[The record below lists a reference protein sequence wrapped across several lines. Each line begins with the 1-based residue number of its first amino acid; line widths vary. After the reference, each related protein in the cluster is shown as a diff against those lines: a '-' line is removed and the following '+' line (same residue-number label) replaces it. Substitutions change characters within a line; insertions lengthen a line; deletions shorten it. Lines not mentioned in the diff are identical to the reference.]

1 LTANNENHVDRSP
14 ASDAIASA
22 PDDAGIEAREDSSA
36 LSTSRL
42 FQSIELRPLKVVNT
56 FEEALAEIM
65 KMIKLGMVLPG
76 ERLLPERE
84 LAQRLEISRPT
95 VREAI
100 RALTQTGYLETRR
113 GRNGGAYVKEPPAD
127 PSSASVRRAA
137 AELGQ
142 DLAEIF
148 DLRGILEPGAS
159 ALAAERATAADKAL
173 LDNALKTLAL
183 APRLTYPPS
192 ERPVRDDPAPASS
205 MAPADLPLSYRRAD
219 QRLHLLIAEVA
230 RSPAL
235 ARLIAEVNVRLSD
248 LIRMTPQMEA
258 ALRHSDEQHLRI
270 VNAIKRGD
278 RNTARRATEEHVA
291 STATYIRG
299 FLE

>member
-1 LTANNENHVDRSP
+1 LTADSEDPVD
-14 ASDAIASA
+14 
-22 PDDAGIEAREDSSA
+22 
-36 LSTSRL
+36 STPRL
-42 FQSIELRPLKVVNT
+42 FQSLELRPLKVVNT
-56 FEEALAEIM
+56 FEEALAEIL

-127 PSSASVRRAA
+127 PSSASVRRAV

-159 ALAAERATAADKAL
+159 SLAAERATASDKVL
-173 LDNALKTLAL
+173 LDDALRTLAQ

-192 ERPVRDDPAPASS
+192 ERLTRDDPAHGEH
-205 MAPADLPLSYRRAD
+205 PLSYRRAD

-258 ALRHSDEQHLRI
+258 ALHHSDEQHLRI

-278 RNTARRATEEHVA
+278 RNAARRATEEHVA

>member
-1 LTANNENHVDRSP
+1 LTANSDDP
-14 ASDAIASA
+14 AAT
-22 PDDAGIEAREDSSA
+22 P
-36 LSTSRL
+36 RL
-42 FQSIELRPLKVVNT
+42 FQSIELRPLKVVNA
-56 FEEALAEIM
+56 FEEALAEIL

-84 LAQRLEISRPT
+84 LAQRLQISRPT

-113 GRNGGAYVKEPPAD
+113 GRNGGAYVKELPAD
-127 PSSASVRRAA
+127 PSSASVRRAV

-159 ALAAERATAADKAL
+159 ALAAERATASDKAL
-173 LDNALKTLAL
+173 LDHALRTLAQ

-192 ERPVRDDPAPASS
+192 ERPARDDPAPASS
-205 MAPADLPLSYRRAD
+205 LVPGDPLSYRRAD

-230 RSPAL
+230 RSPGL

-248 LIRMTPQMEA
+248 LIRLTPQMEA

-278 RNTARRATEEHVA
+278 RNAARRATEEHVA

>member
-1 LTANNENHVDRSP
+1 MP
-14 ASDAIASA
+14 
-22 PDDAGIEAREDSSA
+22 DSSTS
-36 LSTSRL
+36 STPRV
-42 FQSIELRPLKVVNT
+42 FQSIELGPLKVVNA
-56 FEEALAEIM
+56 FEEALREIM

-76 ERLLPERE
+76 DRLLPERE

-100 RALTQTGYLETRR
+100 HALTQAGYLEIRR
-113 GRNGGAYVKEPPAD
+113 GRIGGTFVKELPAH

-148 DLRGILEPGAS
+148 DLRGVIEPGAS
-159 ALAAERATAADKAL
+159 ALAADRATDADEML
-173 LDNALKTLAL
+173 LDEALRTLAL

-192 ERPVRDDPAPASS
+192 ERPVRDDPAPGVGSGGGEH
-205 MAPADLPLSYRRAD
+205 LLSYRRAD
-219 QRLHLLIAEVA
+219 QRLHLLIAEIA
-230 RSPAL
+230 RAPAL

-248 LIRMTPQMEA
+248 LIRQTPQMEA
-258 ALRHSDEQHLRI
+258 ALRHSDEQHQRI
-270 VNAIKRGD
+270 VEAIKRGD
-278 RNTARRATEEHVA
+278 RNAARLATEEHVA

>member
-1 LTANNENHVDRSP
+1 
-14 ASDAIASA
+14 
-22 PDDAGIEAREDSSA
+22 
-36 LSTSRL
+36 
-42 FQSIELRPLKVVNT
+42 
-56 FEEALAEIM
+56 M

-100 RALTQTGYLETRR
+100 RALTQTGYLESRV
-113 GRNGGAYVKEPPAD
+113 GRNGGTYVRELPSD
-127 PSSASVRRAA
+127 PSSDGVRRAA

-142 DLAEIF
+142 DLTEVF
-148 DLRGILEPGAS
+148 DLRGILEPGAA
-159 ALAAERATAADKAL
+159 ALAAHRATDADKIL
-173 LDNALKTLAL
+173 LDEALRTLAL

-192 ERPVRDDPAPASS
+192 ERAARDDLAPAAASGGG
-205 MAPADLPLSYRRAD
+205 DFPLSYRRAD
-219 QRLHLLIAEVA
+219 QRLHLLIAEIA
-230 RSPAL
+230 RAPTL

-248 LIRMTPQMEA
+248 LIRQTPQVETT
-258 ALRHSDEQHLRI
+258 LRHSDEQHLRI
-270 VNAIKRGD
+270 VDAIKRGD
-278 RNTARRATEEHVA
+278 RNAARSATEEHVA